1 MAYDSHIDQ
10 IKENPMGLPNA
21 SCKFRHTTEQ
31 SSFGSSFSLSL
42 IQPGKTISIN
52 RDLVNNQ
59 AKCSRKN

>member
-1 MAYDSHIDQ
+1 MNSEDYAILNL
-10 IKENPMGLPNA
+10 EN
-21 SCKFRHTTEQ
+21 
-31 SSFGSSFSLSL
+31 SLSL